1 VAREFS
7 QGSAE
12 HDELWKR
19 LSQPGT
25 LRLETQFE
33 LSNMLQPVT
42 QPGSKLDYTPETES
56 VTLHFAAAVPFRITT
71 PAGETNAKQ
80 EGDRFV
86 ATVDKGAKDDPLLP
100 VTLEVD
106 ADGSN
111 PALTLAWT
119 ANRDDR
125 LRPMPLH
132 RFLLPWAKP
141 KGSALEQGTEERV
154 IPELAG
160 GSWARGRKVF
170 FGEQALCARCHTV
183 HGEGGTIGPDLSNLQ
198 HRDYASVLR
207 DVTQPSYAINPD
219 YITHSLAMK
228 DGRVLTGTLTSKGD
242 QLFVSDTEGKT
253 TPIDRAEIEESV
265 PSSKSIMPE
274 GLPKRIG
281 DDAIRDLMTFL
292 LTAPP
297 HMPLAG
303 AAEPPEP
310 RSIDEV
316 KTILAGAPNPPEPTR
331 PIKVVLVAGDKD
343 HGPAEH
349 DYPAWQ
355 KVWKELL
362 SAADKVEVTTAWPW
376 PSADD
381 VATADVMIFYQQGKW
396 TPERARDID
405 AYLNR
410 GGGLVYIHYAVDG
423 GSDAPG
429 FAQRIGL
436 AWKGG
441 GSKFRHGPL
450 DLGFEAGEGHPIAR
464 NFSNVKFVDES
475 YWQLVGDPSKVRL
488 LASGVEDGVP
498 QPLFWTYEPSHGRV
512 FVSIPG
518 HFSWTF
524 DDPLFRVL
532 LLRGI
537 AWSAKEPVD
546 RFNELV
552 TIGARVEK

>member
-1 VAREFS
+1 LKA
-7 QGSAE
+7 
-12 HDELWKR
+12 
-19 LSQPGT
+19 
-25 LRLETQFE
+25 
-33 LSNMLQPVT
+33 
-42 QPGSKLDYTPETES
+42 
-56 VTLHFAAAVPFRITT
+56 
-71 PAGETNAKQ
+71 PAGDVNASK
-80 EGDRFV
+80 EGNEFV
-86 ATVDKGAKDDPLLP
+86 ATAVRGPQDEGLLP

-106 ADGSN
+106 AKSGVPELSV
-111 PALTLAWT
+111 TWT
-119 ANRDDR
+119 TTEDDR
-125 LRPMPLH
+125 PRTFPLRRL
-132 RFLLPWAKP
+132 LLPWAVP
-141 KGSALEQGTEERV
+141 KGSTLDDSFEERE

-170 FGEQALCARCHTV
+170 FGEQALCARCHAV
-183 HGEGGTIGPDLSNLQ
+183 HGEGGNIGPDLSNLV

-207 DVTQPSYAINPD
+207 DVTEPSYAINPD
-219 YITHSLAMK
+219 YVTHSLAMK
-228 DGRVLTGTLTSKGD
+228 DGRVLTGTLSSKGD
-242 QLFVSDTEGKT
+242 QLFISDTEGKT

-265 PSSKSIMPE
+265 PSAKSIMPE

-281 DDAIRDLMTFL
+281 DEAIRDLMTFL
-292 LTAPP
+292 LRKPP
-297 HMPLAG
+297 HLPLPG
-303 AAEPPEP
+303 GMEPPP
-310 RSIDEV
+310 ARTKAEV
-316 KTILAGAPNPPEPTR
+316 NDVLAGAPNPAKPMR
-331 PIKVVLVAGDKD
+331 PIKVVLVAGTKD
-343 HGPAEH
+343 HGPGEH

-355 KVWKELL
+355 KAWQELL
-362 SAADKVEVTTAWPW
+362 SAGDQVEVGTAWAW
-376 PSADD
+376 PSAEDF
-381 VATADVMIFYQQGKW
+381 ATADVIVFYQQGSW
-396 TPERARDID
+396 TPEKARDID

-423 GSDAPG
+423 GADAPG

-488 LASGVEDGVP
+488 LASGVEDGKQ

-518 HFSWTF
+518 RFSWTF
-524 DDPLFRVL
+524 DDPLYRVL

-546 RFNELV
+546 RFNGLV
-552 TIGARVEK
+552 TVGARVAE